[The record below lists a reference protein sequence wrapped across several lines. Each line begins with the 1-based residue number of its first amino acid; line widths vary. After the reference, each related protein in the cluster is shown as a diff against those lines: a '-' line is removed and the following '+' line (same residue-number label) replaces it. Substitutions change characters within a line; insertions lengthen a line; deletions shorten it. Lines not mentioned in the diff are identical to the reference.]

1 MNAGEIMA
9 REVICV
15 GLGGVPGVRDVQAHL
30 GRLLEAEAPLFAVVP
45 AATQQKKFHLPHELY
60 SDQFVN

>member
-1 MNAGEIMA
+1 VNAGEIMA

-45 AATQQKKFHLPHELY
+45 AATQQKKI
-60 SDQFVN
+60 SSAA